1 MVYTA
6 TCNINPYSI
15 VWSSACAW
23 SALLRR
29 HTIFPLPMHMHKSG
43 WDIYYIFIMLHN
55 ITRIWWCSSFFFF
68 FSCTLAM
75 PKVVCCHDVVC
86 QCRLTEVA
94 NSDSNKYFFHR
105 KYLRRSIWWSP
116 EANLSAFTPNQ
127 TTTHLLL
134 LSFSQIRLKSSRPPP
149 LFEQSLFH
157 SFTCVLCTHET
168 RWMYNKYIISAT
180 AICDILFPCFWSI
193 HQVHDANA

>member
-1 MVYTA
+1 MLGA
-6 TCNINPYSI
+6 RCCDDIPSFPYQCI
-15 VWSSACAW
+15 CIKAAE
-23 SALLRR
+23 
-29 HTIFPLPMHMHKSG
+29 
-43 WDIYYIFIMLHN
+43 IFIIYLLCY
-55 ITRIWWCSSFFFF
+55 ITLLVYDGVLLFSFF